1 MGSSPDQTLT
11 AGDRI
16 LVGSRIIEVS
26 ADLASRF
33 RPGDALAGIAE
44 TGEILHIPAEEA
56 SLAFDA
62 VTKAVD
68 AFSKLQSIPQDAVTV
83 FFESFAKF
91 LEDDQTFSPIAEAN
105 MSDLADAKDRGRS
118 TTRLELSIAMRAD
131 MIAGL
136 RMWAQ
141 AESSIGAVELSVDR
155 SGLSVEAIR
164 APLGVVAFVF
174 EGRPNVFA
182 DATGVLRSGN
192 SVVFR
197 IGSDALRTAQ
207 AIMKHAV
214 HPALLASGL
223 PSDAVVLLESRAHAA
238 GWALFSDARLTLAVA
253 RGSGAAVAQLGAIA
267 RQSGVPVSLHGT
279 GGAWMIVR
287 PTAESSWIKN
297 CVRWSLD
304 RKVCNTLN
312 VLCLPRHRDAA
323 LNQLVA
329 EAIAEA
335 AQVRGESGIVHLVGD
350 DPDLTTAL
358 KDAAINVESSP
369 ESDLAIE
376 WEWESNPELCIVS
389 VETLADAMEFFNRYA
404 PHFIVS
410 LLSNDDQEHDQV
422 WQTCNA
428 PFVSNGF
435 TRWVD
440 GQFALD
446 KPELGLSNWQF
457 GRMLARSG
465 VLSGDSV
472 YSVRLRARQS
482 DEKLHR

>member
-33 RPGDALAGIAE
+33 QPGDALAGIAE
-44 TGEILHIPAEEA
+44 TGEILHIPAVEA

-91 LEDDQTFSPIAEAN
+91 LEDDRTFSPIAEAN

-118 TTRLELSIAMRAD
+118 TTRLELSKAMRAD

-141 AESSIGAVELSVDR
+141 AKSSIGAVELSVDR

-214 HPALLASGL
+214 HPALVAS
-223 PSDAVVLLESRAHAA
+223 
-238 GWALFSDARLTLAVA
+238 
-253 RGSGAAVAQLGAIA
+253 AAVAQLGAIA

-287 PTAESSWIKN
+287 PTAEPSWIKN

-350 DPDLTTAL
+350 DPDLITAL
-358 KDAAINVESSP
+358 KDAAIQVESSP

-389 VETLADAMEFFNRYA
+389 VETLDDAMEFFNRYA